1 MRLPKIDHLRSA
13 ARDLLGKWLNK
24 SGSCESGIEIYFY
37 HGLVQ
42 KRQDKQLERNF
53 HLLSDFREHVQFFR
67 RHGVMA
73 LDDLTHPLAQR
84 GGSDRRTAVI
94 TFDDGY
100 ANNLLAAEI
109 LAEAK
114 LPWCLFVS
122 TAAMGRQKAMWLVEL
137 SLLLLQGRCD
147 RLEAL
152 GQAWQLRERKERE
165 NAYKAIRY
173 RLKAMPANSCQEA
186 MNEIRGQ
193 FPVSEMERLL
203 EQFPAFQMLT
213 WKELRRL
220 AEAGVEIGSHGV
232 DHEIHHSAQ
241 DPEVRRRELVE
252 SKKEI
257 ERQLGRLCR
266 FFAFPNGDYC
276 EHSAQELEAAG
287 YELAFTTRL
296 GFIRRDSNRFLL
308 PRISPGGSVAK
319 LKHQLSEL
327 C

>member
-1 MRLPKIDHLRSA
+1 MRFPTI
-13 ARDLLGKWLNK
+13 DLLKCAVRDSLRKWLDK
-24 SGSCESGIEIYFY
+24 SGACEPGVGTYCY

-42 KRQDKQLERNF
+42 KGQDKQLERNF
-53 HLLSDFREHVQFFR
+53 RSVSDFREHVQFFR

-73 LDDLTHPLAQR
+73 LDDLTHTLAQR
-84 GGSDRRTAVI
+84 GGSDRRRAVI

-122 TAAMGRQKAMWLVEL
+122 TAAMGRQIAIWPVEL
-137 SLLLLQGRCD
+137 SLLLLHGRCD
-147 RLEAL
+147 RLEAI

-165 NAYKAIRY
+165 DAYKVIRY
-173 RLKAMPANSCQEA
+173 RLKAMPANSCQQA

-193 FPVSEMERLL
+193 FPASEMERLL
-203 EQFPAFQMLT
+203 EQFPSLRMMT
-213 WKELRRL
+213 WDQVKRL
-220 AEAGVEIGSHGV
+220 SDAGVEIGSHGV

-257 ERQLGRLCR
+257 ERQVGKRCR

-276 EHSAQELEAAG
+276 EHSAQELESAG
-287 YELAFTTRL
+287 YELAFTIQSA
-296 GFIRRDSNRFLL
+296 FIRPESNPFLL
-308 PRISPGGSVAK
+308 PRISPSGSLAK